1 MKKKSIIAILAIYII
16 GMMIYTG
23 YRLHMN
29 SLLSYPLPA
38 LGIDVHT
45 PMQMTGLDLW
55 FAFLS
60 TVPFIAIL
68 LAMISVVFKNRSKA
82 EQ

>member
-1 MKKKSIIAILAIYII
+1 MKKKSIIAILVIYII
-16 GMMIYTG
+16 GMAIYTC

-29 SLLSYPLPA
+29 SLLTYPLPA

-45 PMQMTGLDLW
+45 PMQMTWLNLW
-55 FAFLS
+55 FAFLG

-68 LAMISVVFKNRSKA
+68 LVMISVVFKNRSKA